1 MQEIAVRRS
10 FPVINPAT
18 GAQLRV
24 YEGMTWEEVTQA
36 IEQAHEAFLAWRR
49 VSFAERAARMRRAAE
64 LLRERADRYAR
75 LMAEEMGKP
84 VRDGRAEAQKCAWV
98 CEYYAEH
105 AERFLAP
112 EPVETD
118 ACKSYVAFEPLGVIL
133 AIMPWNFPFWQV
145 FRFAAP
151 TLMAGNA
158 AVLKHASNVPGC
170 ALAIEELLREAGFP
184 EHLFRTLLIG
194 SDQVDPVIEHP
205 LIRAVTLT
213 GSTPAGRAVAAK
225 AGSVLK
231 KTVLE
236 LGGSDPYVILEDADI
251 EQTAAIC
258 AKSRLINSGQSCIAA
273 KRFVVVEAVRE
284 PFEQLLVQHMRA
296 ARVGDPMEETT
307 EVGPLARHDLRD
319 ELHRQV
325 QESLRK
331 GARLLLGGEI
341 PEGPGAYYP
350 PTVLTDVPKGSPAY
364 EEELFGPVAAIIPV
378 RDEAEAIRVANDT
391 VFGLGAA
398 VFTRD
403 EARGERI
410 AREELE
416 AGCCFVNDFVRSDP
430 RLPFGGVKES
440 GYGRELSIFGIRE
453 FVNIKTVFIGGA
465 R

>member
-18 GAQLRV
+18 GVQLRT
-24 YEGMTWEEVTQA
+24 YEGMTWEEVTRA
-36 IEQAHEAFLAWRR
+36 LEQAHEAFLAWRR
-49 VSFAERAARMRRAAE
+49 VPFAERAARMRRAAE

-84 VRDGRAEAQKCAWV
+84 IRDGRAEAQKCAWV

-118 ACKSYVAFEPLGVIL
+118 ARKSYVAFEPMGVIL

-225 AGSVLK
+225 AGSMLK

-251 EQTAAIC
+251 EQAAAIC

-273 KRFVVVEAVRE
+273 KRFVVVEVVRE
-284 PFEQLLVQHMRA
+284 PFEQLLVQHMQA
-296 ARVGDPMEETT
+296 VRVGDPMDEAT

-341 PEGPGAYYP
+341 PEGPGAYNP
-350 PTVLTDVPKGSPAY
+350 Q
-364 EEELFGPVAAIIPV
+364 I
-378 RDEAEAIRVANDT
+378 
-391 VFGLGAA
+391 
-398 VFTRD
+398 
-403 EARGERI
+403 
-410 AREELE
+410 
-416 AGCCFVNDFVRSDP
+416 
-430 RLPFGGVKES
+430 
-440 GYGRELSIFGIRE
+440 GRAH
-453 FVNIKTVFIGGA
+453 V
-465 R
+465 

>member
-1 MQEIAVRRS
+1 MGEIAVRKA
-10 FPVINPAT
+10 FPVISPAT
-18 GAQLRV
+18 GKQLRV
-24 YEGMTWEEVTQA
+24 YEGMTWDEVEQVIT
-36 IEQAHEAFLAWRR
+36 QAHEAFQAWRR
-49 VSFAERAARMRRAAE
+49 LPFAERAARMRRAAK

-84 VRDGRAEAQKCAWV
+84 IREGRAEAQKCAWV

-118 ACKSYVAFEPLGVIL
+118 ARKSYVYFEPLGVIL

-158 AVLKHASNVPGC
+158 AVLKHAANVLGC
-170 ALAIEELLREAGFP
+170 ALAIEELLLEAGFP
-184 EHLFRTLLIG
+184 EYLFRTLLIG
-194 SDQVDPVIEHP
+194 SDQVESVIEHP

-225 AGSVLK
+225 AGAVLK

-251 EQTAAIC
+251 EQAAAIC

-273 KRFVVVEAVRE
+273 KRFIVVEAVRE
-284 PFEQLLVQHMRA
+284 PFERLLVEHMQA
-296 ARVGDPMEETT
+296 ARMGDPMEEAT
-307 EVGPLARHDLRD
+307 EVGPLARHDLR
-319 ELHRQV
+319 EALHRQV

-378 RDEAEAIRVANDT
+378 RNEAEAIQVANDT
-391 VFGLGAA
+391 AFGLGAA

-410 AREELE
+410 AREDLE

-453 FVNIKTVFIGGA
+453 FVNIKTVFVGGS